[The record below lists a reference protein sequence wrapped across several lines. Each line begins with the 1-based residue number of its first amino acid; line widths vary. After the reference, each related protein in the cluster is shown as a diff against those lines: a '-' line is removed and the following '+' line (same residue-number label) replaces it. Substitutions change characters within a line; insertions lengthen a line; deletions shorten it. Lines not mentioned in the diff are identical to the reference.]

1 MKFMDDTAVVELITH
16 DSDTAYRDEV
26 TILEWW
32 NQNNHLSQ
40 RGLGDIN
47 GTVVETV
54 GTFKYLDV
62 NIHKDLTWVAQNTAA
77 VRQAQQRL

>member
-1 MKFMDDTAVVELITH
+1 MDDTAVVELITH

-40 RGLGDIN
+40 RGLGDIS